1 MASFHHF
8 KFENYGKR
16 SNIDVKFSFDK
27 DDTSSSCGVSEVRR
41 YNRTR
46 ENSNQQ
52 RQLPSG
58 GYEQGRFRNSPTHED
73 SESDC
78 ETDIDSSYVEN
89 KTDFN
94 GLHAFKAETT
104 KFMNRFLSSSIGKR
118 NYKYMHK
125 KRDRYERNYQKE
137 ITKFFKK
144 NKFTK
149 TVSKSTLKG
158 PDHFFLY
165 GLGSY
170 FDGEQFNSQEQL
182 SSERNRFSTFFN
194 YTGYGNHASLARNGF
209 YHDHNEGTTSTKC
222 FRCAVRHSAWTQ
234 NDDVPSIHRRLS
246 PNCTLLNRY
255 SPDAEHDAR
264 ESVRYRTHTPERPTE
279 RSSTAS
285 GVSEAQR
292 YINLANKKH
301 TMKYGNQEQQPV
313 NLQESNQA
321 FERSGQSSAMTH
333 LNQVSNQT
341 CITEESGY
349 NMNSELP
356 VAPLGLNPRESN
368 TQSSQDRQ
376 LQTRNLPIAST
387 SAVQVRSPFDET
399 VNNPK
404 HPDQS
409 SLDARIRSYQDW
421 QEYRTKTPKELAEAG
436 FFFTGSADFVRCFC
450 CGVGLSLRNWAA
462 EDDPVEEHERWFP
475 HCEYIRAVKEK
486 RYIAE
491 AQRRTSENM
500 AGQQEQFGGRAEMI
514 TDTRTLEV
522 VDVMQGMDISAD
534 HAWEALLA
542 VRQQTGEYQVTLDQA
557 LNWFL
562 DNERSLG
569 RASTAEEIP
578 SQAVAT
584 TCSQSSLS
592 STAKNKAA
600 AGKNQEA
607 VSAEAENQKLKE
619 LTSCKICM
627 EQTMCITFLP
637 CGHLLCCER
646 CAVQVKRCPT
656 CREKITGTVKTFM
669 PL

>member
-1 MASFHHF
+1 
-8 KFENYGKR
+8 
-16 SNIDVKFSFDK
+16 
-27 DDTSSSCGVSEVRR
+27 
-41 YNRTR
+41 
-46 ENSNQQ
+46 
-52 RQLPSG
+52 
-58 GYEQGRFRNSPTHED
+58 
-73 SESDC
+73 
-78 ETDIDSSYVEN
+78 
-89 KTDFN
+89 
-94 GLHAFKAETT
+94 
-104 KFMNRFLSSSIGKR
+104 
-118 NYKYMHK
+118 MHK

-158 PDHFFLY
+158 PDHYFLY

-234 NDDVPSIHRRLS
+234 NDDVPSVHRRLS

-264 ESVRYRTHTPERPTE
+264 EFVRYRTHTPERPTE

-292 YINLANKKH
+292 YINLANTKH

-313 NLQESNQA
+313 NLEESNQA
-321 FERSGQSSAMTH
+321 FERSCQSSAMTH

-341 CITEESGY
+341 CITDESGY

-462 EDDPVEEHERWFP
+462 DDPVEEHERWFP
-475 HCEYIRAVKEK
+475 PCEYIRAVKEK
-486 RYIAE
+486 RYVAE

-514 TDTRTLEV
+514 TVYVGTSSTQKVKMTSLSGKTSFSSCVHTGTLEV
-522 VDVMQGMDISAD
+522 VVVMQEMGISAD
-534 HAWEALLA
+534 HAREAVLA
-542 VRQQTGEYQVTLDQA
+542 VRQQTGEYQVTPDQA

-562 DNERSLG
+562 DNERRIG
-569 RASTAEEIP
+569 RAST
-578 SQAVAT
+578 
-584 TCSQSSLS
+584 
-592 STAKNKAA
+592 
-600 AGKNQEA
+600 EA
-607 VSAEAENQKLKE
+607 VSAEAENRKLKE